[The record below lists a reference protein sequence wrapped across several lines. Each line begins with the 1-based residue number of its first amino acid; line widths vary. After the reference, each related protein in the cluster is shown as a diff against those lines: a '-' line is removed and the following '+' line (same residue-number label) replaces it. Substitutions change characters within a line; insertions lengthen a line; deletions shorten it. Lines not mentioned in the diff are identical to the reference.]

1 MFETKATIN
10 TDEIN
15 VKTLIYSADGT
26 QLNPDVQI
34 GKPDLEYMGAAVV
47 TEEGTEEND
56 NLEGDVEA
64 VTSEDEE
71 EIVVEQEVDLAEQ
84 LEQKDGLETEV
95 VTEDEFTTYIA
106 DEETEV
112 AQAE

>member
-1 MFETKATIN
+1 
-10 TDEIN
+10 
-15 VKTLIYSADGT
+15 
-26 QLNPDVQI
+26 
-34 GKPDLEYMGAAVV
+34 MGAAVM
-47 TEEGTEEND
+47 TEEGTEDND

-64 VTSEDEE
+64 VTSEDEDEE